1 MRDKTRTLR
10 CAYAA
15 TTLCSLGLAA
25 CGSGTTDP
33 GGGSTLT
40 ISPTTTSLR
49 HPGDTVRLALGG
61 SAASGSATWATSD
74 PSVLSVSGGLVEAT
88 GYGFASV
95 TARVG
100 EAQATATVAVLGET
114 SMAFLEGTWTTDDE
128 LTPDDVVGGGKLFVV
143 KDQGALRAVWRGTLD
158 DVPVEVVSLLVPRG
172 SVWSLARA
180 DGVRGTY
187 AVMDGTVSP
196 GRIELDSGTRL
207 GGGWRERS
215 VFTDLTSSSVRWTV
229 EESEDGGT
237 TWTPRW
243 VQLLHKAAAQAAPAV
258 LETLSPAC
266 TDTHF
271 GDFDFWKGDW
281 EVRVPSG
288 GLAGTDLVHR
298 VAGCGLQENWRDAAS
313 GGGVSLNMYDP
324 RSERWGELY
333 VASAGGVIEIYG
345 GVKGGAMVLEGTTGT
360 VLDRVSWSTLEDGR
374 VRQLWEEST
383 SGGPLST
390 VFDGYYR
397 RR

>member
-33 GGGSTLT
+33 GGRSTLT

-266 TDTHF
+266 T
-271 GDFDFWKGDW
+271 
-281 EVRVPSG
+281 
-288 GLAGTDLVHR
+288 
-298 VAGCGLQENWRDAAS
+298 
-313 GGGVSLNMYDP
+313 GGVSLNMYDP

-390 VFDGYYR
+390 VFDGYYKR
-397 RR
+397 R